1 MKKFIIMTAIL
12 LGLSVSAQ
20 ADEQIDSIIKSM
32 KMIKS
37 CGEEI
42 AVNNQFTGCSKDIPL
57 MLDMAETGTGNPS
70 AIMDMMAPLTAHL
83 EGNRSDP
90 ALQEFLKDFTADSFM
105 INLNPVVLDFMCVTA
120 PGRKYLLASMGPAG
134 TDDATNLMAM
144 AMFENMFCKD
154 PMMGG
159 ATLSAMAGL

>member
-1 MKKFIIMTAIL
+1 MKKLIIMTAIL

-42 AVNNQFTGCSKDIPL
+42 TAKNQFTGCSQDIPL

-70 AIMDMMAPLTAHL
+70 AIMDMMVPLTANL
-83 EGNRSDP
+83 EANRSDP
-90 ALQEFLKDFTADSFM
+90 ALQEFLKDFTADSFL
-105 INLNPVVLDFMCVTA
+105 INLNPVVLDFMCKTA
-120 PGRKYLLASMGPAG
+120 PGRKYLLASMGD
-134 TDDATNLMAM
+134 TDDGTALMAM
-144 AMFENMFCKD
+144 SMFEGMFCKD

>member
-1 MKKFIIMTAIL
+1 MKKLIIIL
-12 LGLSVSAQ
+12 TVLFTTVTAQ
-20 ADEQIDSIIKSM
+20 ADQQLDSLVKSM
-32 KMIKS
+32 KMIIS

-42 AVNNQFTGCSKDIPL
+42 QAKNQFTGCSKDIPL

-70 AIMDMMAPLTAHL
+70 AIIDMMVPLTANI

-90 ALQEFLKDFTADSFM
+90 ALQAFLDEFNADDFLLV
-105 INLNPVVLDFMCVTA
+105 LNPVVLDFMCKTV
-120 PGRKYLLASMGPAG
+120 PGKKYILASMGD
-134 TDDATNLMAM
+134 TDDGTALMAM